1 MQRRYRA
8 INYCVQLGFSF
19 DIRLSTVFY
28 GRQEEIAL
36 AFPQHG
42 EDQAYEFAGG
52 KYHGSLMPVFR
63 DLLVFAL

>member
-1 MQRRYRA
+1 M
-8 INYCVQLGFSF
+8 
-19 DIRLSTVFY
+19 VFY
-28 GRQEEIAL
+28 GREEEIAL

-52 KYHGSLMPVFR
+52 EYHGSLVLMFR